1 MNREIKFTLD
11 GKIVARFLHIL
22 FRDPD
27 FDMNEPITDTYMF
40 EVGHEIGITQEQV
53 VGILVTL
60 KEMKIIK

>member
-27 FDMNEPITDTYMF
+27 LNLDEPITDTYMF
-40 EVGHEIGITQEQV
+40 EIGHEIGITQEQV

-60 KEMKIIK
+60 KEMKIIQ